1 MFENTT
7 QFRRKLGKG
16 YPRNGWTA
24 AGWSQWKYVWKA
36 PDLMVNSSAAK
47 CADRLS
53 GQKSPI
59 ANCELESRMRDVSPS
74 VILPVWENSDA
85 SRSVET
91 YADGMGW
98 ERRGGQDG
106 FALAEEFDK

>member
-1 MFENTT
+1 MCH
-7 QFRRKLGKG
+7 
-16 YPRNGWTA
+16 
-24 AGWSQWKYVWKA
+24 S
-36 PDLMVNSSAAK
+36 
-47 CADRLS
+47 
-53 GQKSPI
+53 
-59 ANCELESRMRDVSPS
+59 S

-91 YADGMGW
+91 HADGMGW